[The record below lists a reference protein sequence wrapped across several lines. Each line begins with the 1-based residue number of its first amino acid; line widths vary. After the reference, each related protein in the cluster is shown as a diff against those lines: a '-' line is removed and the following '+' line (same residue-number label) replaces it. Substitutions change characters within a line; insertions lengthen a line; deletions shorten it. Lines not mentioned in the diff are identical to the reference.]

1 MCTTEEPVNS
11 GLYEYMVL
19 VGVGTEN
26 YDSHPAPAGERELRH
41 KEPDFIAREDRECC
55 YMYTHY

>member
-11 GLYEYMVL
+11 GLYVVL
-19 VGVGTEN
+19 DDVGTEN
-26 YDSHPAPAGERELRH
+26 YDSHPATAGKRELRH
-41 KEPDFIAREDRECC
+41 KEPDFVAREDRECC